1 MSWENTTK
9 RLPEICQDLCSLI
22 VPNKPFLKLKIKA
35 SSKYSS
41 QLVKFTNLCGHS
53 DATDFLRHH
62 KIVADSCP
70 CSSWNW
76 YLYGRCTASS
86 SEGTHTSVTF
96 THTLTALECR
106 DPGIP
111 ELWDLWLNVK
121 MKSSKCWWWQEQRD
135 QFQSLF
141 YKHRGLF
148 SSIKFTDISGG
159 HDRFQVRVNFFT
171 EILTGLNR
179 YIWHKLPTHSSMQK
193 VRIILSS
200 YLTCPFLKV
209 FSLVLM

>member
-9 RLPEICQDLCSLI
+9 RLLEICQELCSLI
-22 VPNKPFLKLKIKA
+22 VPSKPFLKLKTKA

-86 SEGTHTSVTF
+86 EGTHRSVTF
-96 THTLTALECR
+96 THTLTALEFR

-111 ELWDLWLNVK
+111 ELWDLWLNGK
-121 MKSSKCWWWQEQRD
+121 MKSPKHNMPENAQDHKSKEINS
-135 QFQSLF
+135 SLCF
-141 YKHRGLF
+141 
-148 SSIKFTDISGG
+148 IS
-159 HDRFQVRVNFFT
+159 T
-171 EILTGLNR
+171 EVCSA
-179 YIWHKLPTHSSMQK
+179 P
-193 VRIILSS
+193 
-200 YLTCPFLKV
+200 
-209 FSLVLM
+209 